1 MVALHQVLSD
11 MSWTD
16 QKYLLKLANFPDDVD
31 AIAYSSK
38 GVTWLE
44 ENIFGKNLKNTWDT
58 LLSPLD
64 RLAIAESI
72 YNTDGY
78 IMPDHIHSKYGQ
90 TLILKKNDL
99 PVQDRRN
106 PAKTPRIKLFL
117 YKRYPIPEDV
127 VKELKVFV
135 PKPKPSVLAVQ
146 SNPSDHNP
154 HIEGERGALQIF
166 TAQKQVLCDLISI
179 MTLIRQENLAI
190 GVSEVPTVALTQK
203 ISTMLSEL
211 DYFVDI
217 IAKQTTKNKSMR
229 AFAWVIIL
237 KGSKLI
243 DTSNERVSLTKSGEE
258 LLIAELATTPSAKTI
273 KKIFESFW
281 RNTRFD
287 EIMRI
292 DTLVNTKKGRRW
304 DSTAFSSASIRRR
317 TVLETLCTCPIDAWI
332 RTKDFLTH
340 LRCERPRFT
349 ALDRVGDLHL
359 GENKVAV
366 AHMTDHWFP
375 LEGTYVKCLLMEYLA
390 TLGLI
395 EVNYSLPVFC
405 DNEHNIYKCQ
415 FISSYDGL
423 FEFKITP
430 LGAYCFG
437 MIEEEPPVDVVPHK
451 LFHVTPNLEVSVVAD
466 HMLKSDIVMMD
477 SCMDKI
483 NRKTWKLNTAKML
496 SMEDKKDG
504 FLPTFKTFLQERAL
518 SEMPKTVEHF
528 FDDMERRTTQVT
540 CEETAKVYIC
550 KAHDLARLIATDPRT
565 QPFCID
571 AGENKL
577 VVPVKTEQAF
587 KAGLRNVG
595 YLIPQEKK
603 AAS

>member
-11 MSWTD
+11 LSWTD
-16 QKYLLKLANFPDDVD
+16 QKHLLRLANFPENVDDL
-31 AIAYSSK
+31 AYSTK
-38 GVTWLE
+38 GVIWLE

-58 LLSPLD
+58 LLLPLE
-64 RLAIAESI
+64 RLAIAEAI

-78 IMPDHIHSKYGQ
+78 ILPDHIHSKYGQ
-90 TLILKKNDL
+90 TLIFKKSDL
-99 PVQDRRN
+99 PAQDRKN

-127 VKELKVFV
+127 VKALKVFV
-135 PKPKPSVLAVQ
+135 PRPKPSVLVVQ
-146 SNPSDHNP
+146 SKPSDHNP

-166 TAQKQVLCDLISI
+166 TAQKQVLGDLISI

-190 GVSEVPTVALTQK
+190 GVSEAPTVALTQK
-203 ISTMLSEL
+203 ISTMLSEP
-211 DYFVDI
+211 DYFADLT
-217 IAKQTTKNKSMR
+217 ANKNTKYKGMR
-229 AFAWVIIL
+229 SFAWIIIL
-237 KGSKLI
+237 KGAKLI
-243 DTSNERVSLTKSGEE
+243 DTHDEVVTLTKAGEE
-258 LLIAELATTPSAKTI
+258 LLTTELATTPSAKTI

-287 EIMRI
+287 EITRI
-292 DTLVNTKKGRRW
+292 DTLVDAKKGSW
-304 DSTAFSSASIRRR
+304 DKTEFSSMSARRR
-317 TVLETLCTCPIDAWI
+317 TILETLCTCSTDTWI
-332 RTKDFLTH
+332 QVKDFLTY

-349 ALDRVGDLHL
+349 AIDRAGQMRL
-359 GENKVAV
+359 GEKKVAV

-405 DNEHNIYKCQ
+405 DNEHNIHKCQ

-437 MIEEEPPVDVVPHK
+437 MTAEEPPLDVVPHK

-504 FLPTFKTFLQERAL
+504 FLPTFKTFLQERSL

-528 FDDMERRTTQVT
+528 FDDMERRTKQVT
-540 CEETAKVYIC
+540 CEETAKIYIC
-550 KAHDLARLIATDPRT
+550 KEHDLARLIAADPQT
-565 QPFCID
+565 QPFCIY
-571 AGENKL
+571 AEENKL
-577 VVPVKTEQAF
+577 VVPVKTEQEF

-595 YLIPQEKK
+595 YIMPQEKR
-603 AAS
+603 